1 MTSTLSR
8 SLNDLGLA
16 AWFGG
21 SLMGAV
27 GLNGAVAQ
35 AHDPTERVRLATIGW
50 HRWAPVSALAMGT
63 HLTAGA
69 VLAAD
74 NAGRV
79 VAQSGVGRT
88 AGTKTIL
95 TGVAAAST
103 AYAGLLSRGL
113 RRRIAAEGP
122 TEPSEETPPEVAR
135 RQRRLRRVQWV
146 TPLVLAGVI
155 VTDARLGEQQ
165 RPTQVA
171 AGVLARLRSR

>member
-1 MTSTLSR
+1 MTSPLTR

-27 GLNGAVAQ
+27 GLNGAAAQ
-35 AHDPTERVRLATIGW
+35 AEDPTERVRLATVGW
-50 HRWAPVSALAMGT
+50 HRWSPVQTLAMGT
-63 HLTAGA
+63 HIAAGA
-69 VLAAD
+69 VLFAD
-74 NAGRV
+74 NSGRV

-88 AGTKTIL
+88 AGLKAIL
-95 TGVAAAST
+95 TGVAVAST

-113 RRRIAAEGP
+113 RRKVGAAGA
-122 TEPSEETPPEVAR
+122 TEPSGDTLPEVAR

-155 VTDARLGEQQ
+155 VADAQLGEQQ
-165 RPTQVA
+165 RPGAVA
-171 AGVLARLRSR
+171 SGVLDRVRPG

>member
-1 MTSTLSR
+1 MSSTLTR

-27 GLNGAVAQ
+27 GLNGAAAQ

-63 HLTAGA
+63 HLVAGA
-69 VLAAD
+69 VLFAD
-74 NAGRV
+74 NSGRV
-79 VAQSGVGRT
+79 VAQTGVGRT
-88 AGTKTIL
+88 AGMKTIL

-103 AYAGLLSRGL
+103 AYAGLLGRGL
-113 RRRIAAEGP
+113 RRRVPASGT
-122 TEPSEETPPEVAR
+122 TEPSEDTPPEVAA

-155 VTDARLGEQQ
+155 MTDAQLGEQQ
-165 RPTQVA
+165 RPTEVA
-171 AGVLARLRSR
+171 TGVLDRLRSR